1 MYPPREQPVEERR
14 VANRHFMNW
23 LSAVAWLSFG
33 GVDILRHQKFIAG
46 ALMLEIGLASLA
58 DNILDWVA
66 ASKKQRLIF
75 NIVTGFVVAATF
87 VWWLK
92 AGQ

>member
-1 MYPPREQPVEERR
+1 
-14 VANRHFMNW
+14 
-23 LSAVAWLSFG
+23 
-33 GVDILRHQKFIAG
+33 
-46 ALMLEIGLASLA
+46 MLEIGLASLA